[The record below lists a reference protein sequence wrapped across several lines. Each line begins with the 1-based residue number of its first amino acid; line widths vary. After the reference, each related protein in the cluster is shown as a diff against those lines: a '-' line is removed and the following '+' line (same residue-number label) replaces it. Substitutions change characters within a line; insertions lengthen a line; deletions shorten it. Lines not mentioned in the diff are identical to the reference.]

1 MTVYASILKRKAAN
15 KKSIAIVIDPDKA
28 NKELIINELSKI
40 TSESIRYIFV
50 GGSLLSEDFTSSI
63 IDILKKHSKLPII
76 SFPGNVMQI
85 NTSANAILFLSL
97 ISGRNPEY
105 LIGQHIVSAPRLHAS
120 GIEVIPTGYILIDG
134 GNVSSTTYISN
145 TLPIPSTKTDIA
157 ACTALAGEMLGL
169 KLLYLEAGSGAVT
182 PVSQQMIK
190 KVRGVT
196 TIPIITGGGIRT
208 PEEMLNAAEAG
219 ADIIVLGSVLEKDF
233 SKLHNMGKTLDE
245 YNRTYS
251 TP

>member
-1 MTVYASILKRKAAN
+1 MTVYANILKQKAKN

-28 NKELIINELSKI
+28 NKEIIIHELSKI

-50 GGSLLSEDFTSSI
+50 GGSLLSEDFTSGI
-63 IDILKKHSKLPII
+63 INVLKEHSKLPII

-134 GNVSSTTYISN
+134 GNISSTTYISN

-169 KLLYLEAGSGAVT
+169 KLLFLEAGSGAIT
-182 PVSQQMIK
+182 PVSPQMIK

-196 TIPIITGGGIRT
+196 SIPIIIGGGIRT
-208 PEEMLNAAEAG
+208 SKDMLNAAEAG
-219 ADIIVLGSVLEKDF
+219 ADIIVLGSLLEKDF
-233 SKLHNMGKTLDE
+233 SKLHNMGKILDE

-251 TP
+251 IP